1 MVGVADFS
9 DPLFG
14 SSESIVEET
23 DEDSSLQ
30 SDNENIVVCLW
41 HWYYFYQNI
50 SPVND
55 FNRMNKMHNHALRNS
70 LFADG

>member
-30 SDNENIVVCLW
+30 SDNENIVVCL
-41 HWYYFYQNI
+41 
-50 SPVND
+50 
-55 FNRMNKMHNHALRNS
+55 
-70 LFADG
+70 